1 MNCDAHHLPQFALS
15 AAGLKALAMVL
26 KSRFR
31 ADKANLPGVPGPY
44 VIVGAGQA
52 GLQIA
57 ESLRHEKYDG
67 PVILLGAEAHPP
79 YNRPPLSKHWLLE
92 RRAPA
97 TLSIR
102 GFEAIQRRHIDLRV
116 NTTVTAIDRAS
127 QVVHCADGQ
136 QIPYGGLA
144 LATGARLRT
153 LAVPGTGL
161 DGVHNL
167 RTIDDAQHILAS
179 LDRCATESAPVIV
192 IGGGFIGLEIAAT
205 ARTLGLQVTV
215 LEGLSRLMSRVVAP
229 IVSEAA
235 AQVHRTHGV
244 HLVFDARVAELLGEK
259 GELRAVRMADGQEYS
274 AGCVVVGVGIDPD
287 DTLAN
292 AAGLLC
298 NRGIIVDGF
307 SRTSDPLIVA
317 AGDCCARRRD
327 DGTLQR
333 LESVQNAA
341 EQGMSAAVSLLG
353 RQRPFTAPPWFW
365 SDQYDIKLQMV
376 GLSAGY
382 DQVVTRGD
390 TAKPAF
396 SAFYF
401 RAGKLI
407 AVDSLSRIPDHM
419 VARKLLDRGVSPPPD
434 RAADQNFD
442 LHSLL
447 AG

>member
-1 MNCDAHHLPQFALS
+1 
-15 AAGLKALAMVL
+15 
-26 KSRFR
+26 
-31 ADKANLPGVPGPY
+31 VPGPY

-67 PVILLGAEAHPP
+67 PLLLLGAEAHAP
-79 YNRPPLSKHWLLE
+79 YNRPPLSKQWLLE

-97 TLSIR
+97 ALAIR
-102 GFEAIQRRHIDLRV
+102 GLEAIQRRHIDLRV

-127 QVVHCADGQ
+127 RLVHCADGQ
-136 QIPYGGLA
+136 RIPYGGLA

-153 LAVPGTGL
+153 LPVPGVGL
-161 DGVHNL
+161 RGVHVL
-167 RTIDDAQHILAS
+167 RTIDDAQHIAAS
-179 LDRCATESAPVIV
+179 FDRCAGQGAPFMV
-192 IGGGFIGLEIAAT
+192 IGGGFIGLEVAAT
-205 ARTLGLQVTV
+205 ARKFGLQVTV

-235 AQVHRTHGV
+235 AHVHRAHGV
-244 HLVFDARVAELLGEK
+244 QLVFDARVAELVGTE
-259 GELRAVRMADGQEYS
+259 GAVCAVRMADGQEYS
-274 AGCVVVGVGIDPD
+274 AGCVVMGVGIDPD
-287 DTLAN
+287 DTLARD
-292 AAGLLC
+292 AGLQC
-298 NRGIIVDGF
+298 DRGVIVDDY

-327 DGTLQR
+327 DGTLLR

-353 RQRPFTAPPWFW
+353 RQRPFSASPWFW

-390 TAKPAF
+390 TQKPAF
-396 SAFYF
+396 SAFYY

-419 VARKLLDRGVSPPPD
+419 VARKLLDRGVSPTPD
-434 RAADQNFD
+434 QAADQDFD
-442 LHSLL
+442 LHRLL
-447 AG
+447 AA